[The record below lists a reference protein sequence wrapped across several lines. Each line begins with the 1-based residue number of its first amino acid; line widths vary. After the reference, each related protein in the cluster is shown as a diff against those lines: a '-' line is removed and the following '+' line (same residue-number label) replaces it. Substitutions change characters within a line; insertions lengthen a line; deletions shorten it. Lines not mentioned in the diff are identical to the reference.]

1 MSMRRRFITTLIAR
15 RGSNGKKLVSR
26 KLLKNRANFGVVS
39 TPCPCLFSSLEAVS
53 FGL

>member
-15 RGSNGKKLVSR
+15 RGSNGKKLVFH
-26 KLLKNRANFGVVS
+26 KLIESRANFEVVS
-39 TPCPCLFSSLEAVS
+39 TPYPCLFSSLEAVS